1 MTLKKLFIGM
11 MVFALVIGGAS
22 VARADN
28 DRDDDGRKN
37 EREARLVG
45 SSLEV
50 HITDSGKVLVRGAK
64 VASVSDSTITAT
76 TMWGSAV
83 MNWTITSDANTKL
96 IRRYGGASAM
106 NEITVGDYISFQ
118 GSLVT
123 GTASP
128 MTVLA
133 KTIKNWSVQ
142 KKNATFEG
150 TVSSVSGSTFV
161 MSTKKDGN
169 ITVTTTGTTQF
180 MKNSAT
186 ATLADVTVNS
196 KVVTTGLYNNLT
208 HTLDASKV
216 VVKIA
221 EPQAM
226 TKEGTL
232 VSIAGTTAPTTFVL
246 ASGNTNYTV
255 RISASTSVLKNNWL
269 SATLSSFAVNNKVRV
284 YGVVNA
290 DNTIDATVVRNTDL

>member
-1 MTLKKLFIGM
+1 
-11 MVFALVIGGAS
+11 
-22 VARADN
+22 
-28 DRDDDGRKN
+28 
-37 EREARLVG
+37 
-45 SSLEV
+45 
-50 HITDSGKVLVRGAK
+50 
-64 VASVSDSTITAT
+64 
-76 TMWGSAV
+76 

-221 EPQAM
+221 EPEAM

-232 VSIAGTTAPTTFVL
+232 VSIAGTTA
-246 ASGNTNYTV
+246 A
-255 RISASTSVLKNNWL
+255 
-269 SATLSSFAVNNKVRV
+269 AT
-284 YGVVNA
+284 
-290 DNTIDATVVRNTDL
+290 ATRAGTA